1 MRFAAQTAKGF
12 GRNEDGAIAPIFGI
26 AATAIVMIVGMA
38 VDIGRAV
45 HSNQRL
51 GYAMDAAALAAAK
64 GIKLEGLTDDQAI
77 TLAETVFNENMAQ
90 TSGTW
95 TQINALSVALDRA
108 KGSAEINVDAS
119 VPMAF
124 AGVMGFRK
132 IDLPKSAVAIFDSKD
147 IEVSLQLDTTGSMS
161 APSGSGNTK
170 IHDLRIATAELIDTL
185 MPATPVAGRKLRI
198 GIAPFSSGVN
208 AGAYLRAVD
217 GNRSSTTN
225 CVYERETPTYQTT
238 DSAPTA
244 LGALKIKADLT
255 PGAQDCPAASV
266 LPLTDDKSA
275 LKAKAASLA
284 ATGSTA
290 GHLGTAWAWYLLS
303 PVWNIVWNL
312 PSPVAGY
319 NDGKTMKF
327 AILMTDGEYNTIG
340 GFQSGGNVVRSSD
353 TAVDTCNAMK
363 AQGIVVYTVGF
374 KLTDPRAISTL
385 ADCASG
391 SSHAIRA
398 EDGNELRAAFNH
410 IATQIMSLRLSK

>member
-1 MRFAAQTAKGF
+1 MRLAALKAKNF
-12 GRNEDGAIAPIFGI
+12 GTNEDGAIAPIFGI
-26 AATAIVMIVGMA
+26 AATAVVMIVGMA

-77 TLAETVFNENMAQ
+77 NLAQTVFSENMAQ
-90 TSGTW
+90 TSGNW
-95 TQINALSVALDRA
+95 TQINSLSVALDRA

-161 APSGSGNTK
+161 SASGSGNTK
-170 IHDLRIATAELIDTL
+170 IQDLRIATADLIDTL
-185 MPATPVAGRKLRI
+185 MPSTPVAGRSLRI

-208 AGAYLRAVD
+208 AGSYLRAVD
-217 GNRSSTTN
+217 GNRNSMTS
-225 CVYERETPTYQTT
+225 CVYERETPSYQIT
-238 DSAPTA
+238 DAAPTA
-244 LGALKIKADLT
+244 LGALKIKADLS

-266 LPLTDDKSA
+266 LPLTDNKDM

-303 PVWNIVWNL
+303 PVWNTVWNL

-340 GFQSGGNVVRSSD
+340 GFQSGGNVVNSSD
-353 TAVDTCNAMK
+353 MAVATCNEMK
-363 AQGIVVYTVGF
+363 TQGVVVYTVGF
-374 KLTDPRAISTL
+374 KLTDPRAVATL
-385 ADCASG
+385 EACASG
-391 SSHAIRA
+391 PNQSIRA
-398 EDGNELRAAFNH
+398 EDGNELRTAFNQ
-410 IATQIMSLRLSK
+410 IALQIMSLRLSK